1 MEIGECEKFAQTPE
15 EERGGVEQQEWGSL
29 EASMFW
35 ELLAMFWK
43 LLAKTSY
50 SKTDQ
55 AERACS
61 RSDLYRHD
69 HNHNMCRVAIL
80 TFKCVVSGGVS
91 VG

>member
-1 MEIGECEKFAQTPE
+1 M
-15 EERGGVEQQEWGSL
+15 EQQESGSL
-29 EASMFW
+29 EASRFLELLTRFWELLTRFWELLAMFW

-61 RSDLYRHD
+61 RSDLCRHD
-69 HNHNMCRVAIL
+69 HNHSICRVAIL
-80 TFKCVVSGGVS
+80 TFKRVV
-91 VG
+91 